1 MNFIDILLD
10 NEYLKIFIMSMLP
23 ITELRASIPWG
34 IKFYSLSVFE
44 IVLLSL
50 LGNILIGV
58 LVLYALGPIME
69 LLSKNKIFKRI
80 LLYIFNRTKRKGK
93 MIYLLKFYGLILF
106 VGIPLPLTGVWTGSL
121 AAYLFGLSKKKSILA
136 ITFGL
141 VLSASIVTSISVF
154 TIKL

>member
-34 IKFYSLSVFE
+34 IKFYSLSDFE

-58 LVLYALGPIME
+58 LVLYALGPLME
-69 LLSKNKIFKRI
+69 LLSKNKIFKKI

-93 MIYLLKFYGLILF
+93 MIYLLKFYGVILF

-136 ITFGL
+136 ITSGL
-141 VLSASIVTSISVF
+141 ILSASIVTSISVF

>member
-1 MNFIDILLD
+1 MNFLDIVLE
-10 NEYLKIFIMSMLP
+10 NEHLKIFIMSMLP
-23 ITELRASIPWG
+23 VTELRASIRWG

-58 LVLYALGPIME
+58 LVLYALGPLME
-69 LLSKNKIFKRI
+69 LLSKNKIFKKI

-136 ITFGL
+136 ITSGL
-141 VLSASIVTSISVF
+141 ILSASIVTSISVF

>member
-1 MNFIDILLD
+1 MNFLDIVLE
-10 NEYLKIFIMSMLP
+10 NEHLKIIIMSMLP

-50 LGNILIGV
+50 LGNILIGI

-141 VLSASIVTSISVF
+141 ILSASIVTSISVF